1 MFNRHAYGLFLVLV
15 LLASYGHTVS
25 AATNTLTL
33 DECLTLGRERS
44 ITMANTVRQRRIA
57 DENIRGIRAQA
68 LPSLNADSQFARLG
82 EAVAYPGFEGTGN
95 RDQYTASVTAE
106 QLLYSGGSVRAALR
120 AATSFRA
127 QADEEIARIDALNV
141 RDISTAFFNVLF
153 REATVR
159 VARESVDQLTQF
171 AAEAKTKYESG
182 AISEFE
188 WLSAQ
193 VSLANEIPRL
203 VEAENQR
210 DITRSV
216 LRNLLY
222 LDDDDW
228 TLTHEWETR
237 TPDVALA
244 LLQAAGRTN
253 RWELKQ
259 ARKNLDVLEADIKVT
274 EGEYL
279 PEVKAFAT
287 YGGADPSEYN
297 PVEDGWDWQ
306 WVAGVR
312 ASWSIFDGGAR
323 SSVRIEKLLQ
333 KEIATDSIID
343 LERQVSLEIETAYR
357 NLLQAI
363 RILDGARDTIS
374 LAEKALSISRLR
386 FERGLATNLEFTD
399 RNLELN
405 RARIQQLAGLLAYH
419 TALADLHYASGTA
432 VIPEPEE

>member
-1 MFNRHAYGLFLVLV
+1 MSRH
-15 LLASYGHTVS
+15 LLI
-25 AATNTLTL
+25 TLTL
-33 DECLTLGRERS
+33 LAGSGPAALASTNVMTLEDCLALGRERS
-44 ITMANTVRQRRIA
+44 ITMANTMRERRIA

-68 LPSLNADSQFARLG
+68 LPSLNTDSQFSRLG
-82 EAVAYPGFEGTGN
+82 ETVAYPGFEGVDN

-120 AATSFRA
+120 AAKSFRT
-127 QADEEIARIDALNV
+127 QADEEVARIDALNV
-141 RDISTAFFNVLF
+141 RQISTAFFNVLF

-159 VARESVDQLTQF
+159 VARESVDQLAHFEQ
-171 AAEAKTKYESG
+171 EARLKYQGG

-193 VSLANEIPRL
+193 VSLANENPRL

-210 DITRSV
+210 DIARSV

-222 LDDDDW
+222 LDDDAWSLTFDW
-228 TLTHEWETR
+228 DTR
-237 TPDVALA
+237 TTEVSLA
-244 LLQAAGRTN
+244 SLQEAGLTN

-259 ARKNLDVLEADIKVT
+259 ARENLAILEADIKVT

-287 YGGADPSEYN
+287 YQGADPSTYN

-312 ASWSIFDGGAR
+312 ASWNILDGGAR
-323 SSVRIEKLLQ
+323 SSVRIEKRLQ
-333 KEIATDSIID
+333 KEIATDAIID
-343 LERQVSLEIETAYR
+343 LEREVLLEIETAYR
-357 NLLQAI
+357 NLQQSL
-363 RILDGARDTIS
+363 RILEGARDTIR

-405 RARIQQLAGLLAYH
+405 RARIQHLAGLLAYH
-419 TALADLHYASGTA
+419 TALADLQYASGTDT
-432 VIPEPEE
+432 VTKPQE